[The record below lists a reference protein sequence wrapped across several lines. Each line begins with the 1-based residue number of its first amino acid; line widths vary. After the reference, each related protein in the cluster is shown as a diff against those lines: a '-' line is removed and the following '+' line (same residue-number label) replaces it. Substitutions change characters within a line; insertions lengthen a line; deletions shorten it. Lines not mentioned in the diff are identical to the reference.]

1 MTSLQE
7 IREGNASLS
16 DWCIMLAYRGSIA
29 HGMYIPNSDPNSIDD
44 IDLMGICIP
53 PVENYLGL
61 KRFGSRG
68 TQEIKVDEW
77 DIVVYEVQK
86 AVSLLAVGNPNI
98 LGMLWLDE
106 YVSLSTEGQ
115 MLVDNRELFSTKR
128 VYHAFT
134 GYAHGQLKRMTHFA
148 FEGYMGEKRKQIVER
163 HGYDTK
169 NAAHL
174 VRLLRMGIEFMESG
188 KMNVNRSGIDADEL
202 LDIKRGKWSLEEV
215 KLESERLFA
224 LSKEARDKSR
234 LPEYPSSDKVNKLC
248 VDMITHRLFQGE

>member
-1 MTSLQE
+1 MTSLKE

-16 DWCIMLAYRGSIA
+16 DWCIMLAYRGSVA

-53 PVENYLGL
+53 PAENYLGL

-77 DIVVYEVQK
+77 DIVVYEAQK
-86 AVSLLAVGNPNI
+86 AISLLAVGNPNI

-188 KMNVNRSGIDADEL
+188 RMNVNRSGIDADEL

-215 KLESERLFA
+215 KLESDRLFA
-224 LSKEARDKSR
+224 LSRGARDNSK
-234 LPEYPSSDKVNKLC
+234 LPEYPDNDKVNQLC
-248 VDMITHRLFQGE
+248 VDMIKYRLF

>member
-1 MTSLQE
+1 MTSLKE

-16 DWCIMLAYRGSIA
+16 DWCIMLAYRGSVA

-53 PVENYLGL
+53 PAENYLGL

-77 DIVVYEVQK
+77 DIVVYEAQK
-86 AVSLLAVGNPNI
+86 AISLLAVGNPNI

-148 FEGYMGEKRKQIVER
+148 FELLLVVGDER
-163 HGYDTK
+163 QRRRNVIRQLMMMMMMMMMMMSDGKTTK
-169 NAAHL
+169 AIRCH
-174 VRLLRMGIEFMESG
+174 
-188 KMNVNRSGIDADEL
+188 
-202 LDIKRGKWSLEEV
+202 
-215 KLESERLFA
+215 
-224 LSKEARDKSR
+224 
-234 LPEYPSSDKVNKLC
+234 
-248 VDMITHRLFQGE
+248 